1 MIALLDI
8 GNSRVKY
15 CLLHDG
21 ERTSQCAVM
30 NNVVSNNFLT
40 ENFADVDKII
50 VSNVGYKKLT
60 DTISAWCDAN
70 KVVYQQIFSE
80 LKKNTV
86 TSGYENPNQLGID
99 RWLALVGAAHL
110 YPNKN
115 LLIIDA
121 GTATTIDFLT
131 AAGQHQGGWI
141 LAGIKM
147 LVSSV
152 LTETN
157 QVTANRVEKESLA
170 FGINTSENVHNAAWA
185 ATVGAINLAVSKIQ
199 KQGVV
204 LNKIII
210 TGGNGHILASV
221 IPQKTTVLAELVFDG
236 LEAYSED

>member
-1 MIALLDI
+1 MLALLDI

-15 CLLHDG
+15 CLLQDG
-21 ERTSQCAVM
+21 ERSPQHAVLNKM
-30 NNVVSNNFLT
+30 ISNNFLT
-40 ENFADVDKII
+40 ENFANVDKII
-50 VSNVGYKKLT
+50 VSSVGHKKLT

-70 KVVYQQIFSE
+70 KVAYQQIFSE

-86 TSGYENPNQLGID
+86 TSGYENPNQLGVD
-99 RWLALVGAAHL
+99 RWLALVGAANL

-131 AAGQHQGGWI
+131 ATGQHQGGWI

-147 LVSSV
+147 LISSV
-152 LTETN
+152 LADTN
-157 QVTANRVEKESLA
+157 QVTANLVEKESLD

-185 ATVGAINLAVSKIQ
+185 ATVGAINLAISKIQ
-199 KQGVV
+199 KQGFV

-210 TGGNGHILASV
+210 TGGNGHLLASV
-221 IPQKTTVLAELVFDG
+221 IPQKTTVLTELVFDG
-236 LEAYSED
+236 LEAYSEC